1 MKRQL
6 RNLERVEVMGKFNGA
21 TGNYNAHIIAYPNVD
36 WFEISRILVED
47 HLGLNWQPVST
58 QIESH
63 DYVSEMC
70 DTVARMNTIIID
82 LCRDFW
88 MYIMRGVLGLRTIAG
103 EVGSSTMPHKVNPI
117 DFENAEGN
125 CGVAISML
133 HHFSTKLPISRMQ
146 RDLTD
151 STVQRAVGSAFAH
164 TIIAIDSTIKG
175 LSKVMVSAPI
185 ANRELEDHWAVTGEA
200 VQTVMRRYGLERP

>member
-1 MKRQL
+1 
-6 RNLERVEVMGKFNGA
+6 
-21 TGNYNAHIIAYPNVD
+21 
-36 WFEISRILVED
+36 
-47 HLGLNWQPVST
+47 
-58 QIESH
+58 
-63 DYVSEMC
+63 
-70 DTVARMNTIIID
+70 
-82 LCRDFW
+82 
-88 MYIMRGVLGLRTIAG
+88 
-103 EVGSSTMPHKVNPI
+103 MPHKVNPI

-200 VQTVMRRYGLERP
+200 VQTVMRRYGLERPYERLKEFTRGREIDATSMKEFTENIGREIGEDKPGVKGLENLTPQTYIGLAPVIARKYGTPVAEKKND